1 MNKKPFWDRRLDI
14 CRDCEH
20 KRDSYLGLKCAACGC
35 FLEAKTKVL
44 FMHCPRDKWKLTD
57 IVS

>member
-1 MNKKPFWDRRLDI
+1 MKKKPFWDRRLDI

-35 FLEAKTKVL
+35 FLEAKTRVL
-44 FMHCPRDKWKLTD
+44 FMHCPREKW
-57 IVS
+57 